1 MKPAIGRRLALVTG
15 GCGGIGIACAREF
28 GRTHDLLLADIS
40 EERLAE
46 TAARLGEEGYL
57 VSATVAGDLASQ
69 QTILAITAAVRA
81 HGSLG
86 AILHTAG
93 VSSGM
98 ADWQSII
105 RTNVLGTALLLDAVE
120 PLLMNGSV
128 GVLVASIAGHL
139 APANSEIDALLD
151 APYPDD
157 LIARME
163 HILVEARG
171 GVGNKSFNYSGLS
184 GPAYG
189 LSKRATIRAAALRSK
204 AWAEKGARLVSI
216 SPGIIYTPM
225 GRYEVEHGEAAGAV
239 LAQTPLNRWGTAMDI
254 AQAAA
259 FLASDRASFITGTDL
274 RVDGGMIPE
283 RLGTDCW

>member
-1 MKPAIGRRLALVTG
+1 MKPAIERRLALVTG

-40 EERLAE
+40 AERLTE
-46 TAARLGEEGYL
+46 TAARLSDEGYL
-57 VSATVAGDLASQ
+57 VRAGIAGDLASPE
-69 QTILAITAAVRA
+69 TLSAIEAAVRD

-98 ADWQSII
+98 ADWQTII
-105 RTNVLGTALLLDAVE
+105 RTNVLGTALLLDRME
-120 PLLMNGSV
+120 PLLTNGTV
-128 GVLVASIAGHL
+128 GVLVASVAGHL
-139 APANSEIDALLD
+139 APANADVDALLD
-151 APYPDD
+151 APYPPD
-157 LIARME
+157 LIERVE
-163 HILVEARG
+163 KILVEAGG
-171 GVGNKSFNYSGLS
+171 GVGDKSFHYSGLS

-189 LSKRATIRAAALRSK
+189 LSKRATIRAAAMRSA
-204 AWAEKGARLVSI
+204 AWARSGARIVSI

-259 FLASDRASFITGTDL
+259 FLASDKASFITGTDL
-274 RVDGGMIPE
+274 RVDGGMIPM
-283 RLGTDCW
+283 RLGVDCW

>member
-1 MKPAIGRRLALVTG
+1 MKSAIERRLALVTG

-46 TAARLGEEGYL
+46 TAARLGEEGYQ

-69 QTILAITAAVRA
+69 QTIFAITAAVRA

-163 HILVEARG
+163 HILAEARG

-204 AWAEKGARLVSI
+204 AWAAKGARLVSI

>member
-1 MKPAIGRRLALVTG
+1 MKSAIERRLALVTG

-46 TAARLGEEGYL
+46 TAARLGEEGYQ

-69 QTILAITAAVRA
+69 QTIFAITAAVRA

-163 HILVEARG
+163 HILAEARG

-204 AWAEKGARLVSI
+204 AWAAKGARLVSI

-283 RLGTDCW
+283 RLGADCW

>member
-1 MKPAIGRRLALVTG
+1 MKAAILRRLALVTG

-40 EERLAE
+40 AERLAE
-46 TAARLGEEGYL
+46 TVATLSDEGYL
-57 VSATVAGDLASQ
+57 VAASVAGDLAATETVS
-69 QTILAITAAVRA
+69 AISRAIAA
-81 HGSLG
+81 HGALG

-120 PLLMNGSV
+120 PFLMNGSV

-139 APANSEIDALLD
+139 APANSDIDALLD
-151 APYPDD
+151 TPYATD
-157 LIARME
+157 LLDQME
-163 HILVEARG
+163 KILVEAGG

-189 LSKRATIRAAALRSK
+189 LSKRATIRAAAMRSK

-225 GRYEVEHGEAAGAV
+225 GRYEVENGEAAGAV

-259 FLASDRASFITGTDL
+259 FLASDKASFITGTDL

-283 RLGTDCW
+283 RLGADCW